1 MIDSS
6 TYDHC
11 FFIRKIETII
21 KLIILTFFLQRETS
35 LKERLALLSAEVE
48 KVYSYNGNNSE
59 VDSLVYSQLDVES
72 PPAHHLNN
80 VVANQSQAVEGSP
93 KPKQRSVL
101 RAELGRD
108 RNDFSG
114 FFIVWF

>member
-1 MIDSS
+1 M
-6 TYDHC
+6 
-11 FFIRKIETII
+11 
-21 KLIILTFFLQRETS
+21 
-35 LKERLALLSAEVE
+35 KERLALLSAEVE
-48 KVYSYNGNNSE
+48 RVYSYNGNNSE

-114 FFIVWF
+114 FFIIRENFI